1 MTKDYLKYEDVLLG
15 KVTLPD
21 GKTFLSS
28 VDALNRMY
36 PCHNCVGFGPLWQR
50 FNLGPLWQ
58 RFNLGPF
65 WQRFNLPTPP

>member
-15 KVTLPD
+15 KVTLPE

-36 PCHNCVGFGPLWQR
+36 PCHNCVGFWASVAVAGYERAVPLR
-50 FNLGPLWQ
+50 G
-58 RFNLGPF
+58 
-65 WQRFNLPTPP
+65 LPETEIG